1 MVYIGDLSSMQLD
14 ALQEI
19 GNIGA
24 GNAATALA
32 QLINAKVEMNVPRV
46 KILPFDAVPEL
57 VGGADR
63 PIIGVYLNV
72 GGSVSSNILFML
84 PIEEAVILVDLL
96 MGQSIGTTKA
106 GHLEEMEL
114 SAMREMGNIIAA
126 TYLNALAVFTRLTF
140 VPSVPALAIDMAG
153 SVLDAILAKF
163 GEVADHVLLL
173 ETCFKKEEHN
183 VVGHFF
189 MLPEPEA
196 LDTILSALGVSE

>member
-14 ALQEI
+14 ALREI

-32 QLINAKVEMNVPRV
+32 QLIQAKIDMNVPRV
-46 KILPFDAVPEL
+46 KILAFDAVPEL

-63 PIIGVYLNV
+63 HIIGVYLNV

-84 PIEEAVILVDLL
+84 PFEEAVVLVDLL
-96 MGQSIGTTKA
+96 LGQQIGTTRA
-106 GHLEEMEL
+106 DTLGELEL

-126 TYLNALAVFTRLTF
+126 TYLNALAVFTGLTF
-140 VPSVPALAIDMAG
+140 IPSVPALAIDMAG

-173 ETCFKKEEHN
+173 ETCFKKEEHK

-196 LDTILSALGVSE
+196 LDTILSALGVNE

>member
-1 MVYIGDLSSMQLD
+1 MVYIGDLSNMQLD

-32 QLINAKVEMNVPRV
+32 QLINSKIEMNVPRV
-46 KILPFDAVPEL
+46 KILPFDTVPDL

-63 PIIGVYLNV
+63 HIIGVYLNV

-84 PIEEAVILVDLL
+84 PIEQAVVLVDLL
-96 MGQSIGTTKA
+96 MGKGIGETRPDNL
-106 GHLEEMEL
+106 GDLEL

-126 TYLNALAVFTRLTF
+126 TYLNALSVFTRLTL
-140 VPSVPALAIDMAG
+140 VPSVPALAMDMAG

-173 ETCFKKEEHN
+173 ETCFKKDDHN

-196 LDTILSALGVSE
+196 LDTILSALGVNN

>member
-46 KILPFDAVPEL
+46 KILPFDAVPDL

-96 MGQSIGTTKA
+96 MGQETGTTRA
-106 GHLEEMEL
+106 DHLEEMEL
-114 SAMREMGNIIAA
+114 SALREMGNIIAA
-126 TYLNALAVFTRLTF
+126 TYLNALAVFTGLTF

-173 ETCFKKEEHN
+173 ETRFKKEEHN

-196 LDTILSALGVSE
+196 LDTILSALGVNE

>member
-32 QLINAKVEMNVPRV
+32 QLLHAKISMSVPRV
-46 KILPFDAVPEL
+46 KILAFDAVPEL

-63 PIIGVYLNV
+63 HIMGVYLNV

-84 PIEEAVILVDLL
+84 PFEDAVLLVDLL
-96 MGQSIGTTKA
+96 LGQQIGTTGA
-106 GHLEEMEL
+106 DNLGELEL

-126 TYLNALAVFTRLTF
+126 TYLNALAIFTGLTF
-140 VPSVPALAIDMAG
+140 VPSVPALAIDMAA

-196 LDTILSALGVSE
+196 LNTILSALGVNE

>member
-1 MVYIGDLSSMQLD
+1 VYIGNLSNLQLD

-32 QLINAKVEMNVPRV
+32 QLVNSKIEMNIPRV
-46 KILPFDAVPEL
+46 KILPFDMVPEE

-63 PIIGVYLNV
+63 HIIGVYLSV
-72 GGSVSSNILFML
+72 SGSVSSNILFML
-84 PIEEAVILVDLL
+84 PVEQALVLVDLL
-96 MGQSIGTTKA
+96 MAKEIGTTQPDSL
-106 GHLEEMEL
+106 GEMEL

-126 TYLNALAVFTRLTF
+126 SYLNALSVFTRLTLI
-140 VPSVPALAIDMAG
+140 PSVPALAMDMAG
-153 SVLDAILAKF
+153 SVLDAILAKV

-173 ETCFKKEEHN
+173 ETFFKQDEHN
-183 VVGHFF
+183 VVGYFF

-196 LDTILSALGVSE
+196 LDNILSALGVNN